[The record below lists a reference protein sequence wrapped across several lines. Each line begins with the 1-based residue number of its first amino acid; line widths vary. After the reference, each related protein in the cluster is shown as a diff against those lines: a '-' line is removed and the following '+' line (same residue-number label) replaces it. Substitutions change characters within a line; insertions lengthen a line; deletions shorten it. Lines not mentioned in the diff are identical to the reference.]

1 MKKTGIL
8 LLSVLLALALT
19 GCGEKSKSVKGETY
33 ETGTMSAMVPE
44 G

>member
-8 LLSVLLALALT
+8 LLSVLLAQMLT
-19 GCGEKSKSVKGETY
+19 ACGEKSKSVKGETY
-33 ETGTMSAMVPE
+33 DTGTMSAMVPE